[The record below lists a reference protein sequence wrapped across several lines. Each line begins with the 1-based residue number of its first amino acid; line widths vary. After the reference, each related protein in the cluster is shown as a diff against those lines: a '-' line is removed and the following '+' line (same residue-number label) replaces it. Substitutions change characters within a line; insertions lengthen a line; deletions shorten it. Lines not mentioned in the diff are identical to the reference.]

1 MELKGKFVAF
11 LGDSI
16 TEGAGVAD
24 IANNRYDNVLKNI
37 AGLSRTYNDGIGGSR
52 IAYQR
57 VPSDCARYD
66 LCYCGRAHNLPADA
80 DVIVVFGG
88 TNDYGHGD
96 APIGTPADRTKDTFR
111 GACHELMRLL
121 IERYP
126 GKPIV
131 FCTPLH
137 RLNEDAPDPANKSGS
152 NANLREYIEII
163 RNTARYYSLPVLDLN
178 AISGIQPSMPIIRE
192 MFIPDGL
199 HPNDAGHA
207 RLAECIAN
215 FLLYQV

>member
-1 MELKGKFVAF
+1 MQLEGKVINF

-16 TEGAGVAD
+16 TEGVGVAD
-24 IANNRYDNVLKNI
+24 PANIFPARIQAQYGLRRANNY
-37 AGLSRTYNDGIGGSR
+37 GISGTR
-52 IAYQR
+52 IARKR
-57 VPSDCARYD
+57 VPSENPSFDQDFCS
-66 LCYCGRAHNLPADA
+66 RAGDMDPAEDA
-80 DVIVVFGG
+80 VVVLGG

-96 APIGTPADRTKDTFR
+96 APIGTPADRTKDTFW

-137 RLNEDAPDPANKSGS
+137 RLNEELPDPGNRSGS

-163 RNTARYYSLPVLDLN
+163 RETARYYSLPVLDLH
-178 AISGIQPSMPIIRE
+178 AACGIQPSVPVIRE
-192 MFIPDGL
+192 LLIPDGL

-207 RLAECIAN
+207 RLADCIAN
-215 FLLYQV
+215 FLRYQV

>member
-1 MELKGKFVAF
+1 MQLEGKVINF

-16 TEGAGVAD
+16 TEGVGVTEPAN
-24 IANNRYDNVLKNI
+24 IFPARIQAKYGLKRANNY
-37 AGLSRTYNDGIGGSR
+37 GISGTR
-52 IAYQR
+52 IARKR
-57 VPSDCARYD
+57 VPSENPSFDQDFCSRVCAMD
-66 LCYCGRAHNLPADA
+66 PEADA
-80 DVIVVFGG
+80 VVVLGG

>member
-1 MELKGKFVAF
+1 MQLEGKVINF

-16 TEGAGVAD
+16 TEGVGVTEPAN
-24 IANNRYDNVLKNI
+24 IFPARIQAKYGLKRANNY
-37 AGLSRTYNDGIGGSR
+37 GISGTR
-52 IAYQR
+52 IARKR
-57 VPSDCARYD
+57 VPSENPSFDQDFCSRVCAMD
-66 LCYCGRAHNLPADA
+66 PEADA
-80 DVIVVFGG
+80 VVVLGG

-126 GKPIV
+126 RKPIV

-178 AISGIQPSMPIIRE
+178 AISGIQPSVPIIRE

>member
-1 MELKGKFVAF
+1 MQLEGKVINF

-16 TEGAGVAD
+16 TEGVGVTEPAN
-24 IANNRYDNVLKNI
+24 IFPARIQAKYGLKRANNY
-37 AGLSRTYNDGIGGSR
+37 GISGTR
-52 IAYQR
+52 IARKR
-57 VPSDCARYD
+57 VPSENPSFDQDFCSRVCAMD
-66 LCYCGRAHNLPADA
+66 PEADA
-80 DVIVVFGG
+80 VVVLGG

-96 APIGTPADRTKDTFR
+96 APIGAPADRTKDTFR

-178 AISGIQPSMPIIRE
+178 AISGIQPSVPIIRE

-207 RLAECIAN
+207 KLAECIAN